1 MCGIAGIFSK
11 EKISLEKIK
20 LMQESLKH
28 RGPDNQSHII
38 DIDNNFALTN
48 TRLSIIDLN
57 NNSNQPMKSKK
68 NGNIIVFNGEI
79 YNYKNL
85 RDILIQNKINLTTYG
100 DTEAILEGYNLFGEK
115 VLNYLNGMFAFVIW
129 DNVKKKFFC
138 ARDRIGIKPFYY
150 LKKSNLFVFSSEIQ
164 SIINVFPKEKIIDKV
179 SMLKSIKYG
188 SIHQPNT
195 IFKNIKCLEPGH
207 FLNVNFNHELKKI
220 KYWELNDYLSEDIS
234 FKNEEN
240 YWDEIKNKI
249 YSAIRIGSI
258 ADVGIGS
265 FLSGGI
271 DSSIIT
277 KISKNYS
284 NKIKTFNISFEGKS
298 EEEKSKLIS
307 NSIGTKHF
315 SKKYNNK
322 EISNCFE
329 NFIEAMDQPSFDGLN
344 TFLVSKEAS
353 KHTKVSLS
361 GLGADEIFFGYEII
375 NNFINAKKNNSI
387 FDSFLDT
394 LYKIKPNRF
403 FQRSFFNKIKIED
416 FFLNLRILNFE
427 DSENIFNKD
436 LINNNENLKMNSDI
450 LKYDNQSE
458 NLHKRIFHFEIKN
471 YLVNTLLRDS
481 DNFSMSNSLE
491 IRPLFLD
498 HELIEFISKS
508 LSYSK
513 KINHKPKYELNKIY
527 NDNFQIKQNKKV
539 GFEIPL
545 YKLLNENLKQDIIER
560 LHKKDD
566 IFLNSYKANLKK
578 KMKKKQN
585 LSEIKNF
592 YIISKWLEKN
602 NISV

>member
-11 EKISLEKIK
+11 EKISLDKIYK
-20 LMQESLKH
+20 MQESLKH
-28 RGPDNQSHII
+28 RGPDNQSYII
-38 DIDNNFALTN
+38 DKYNNFALTN
-48 TRLSIIDLN
+48 TRLSIIDLDN
-57 NNSNQPMKSKK
+57 HANQPMKSEV
-68 NGNIIVFNGEI
+68 NGNVIVFNGEI
-79 YNYKNL
+79 YNYKYL
-85 RDILIQNKINLTTYG
+85 RNTLVEKKINLKTNG
-100 DTEAILEGYNLFGEK
+100 DTETILEGYNLFGEK

-129 DNVKKKFFC
+129 DNKKKKFFC
-138 ARDRIGIKPFYY
+138 ARDRLGIKPFYY
-150 LKKSNLFVFSSEIQ
+150 LKKSNTFVFASEIK
-164 SIINVFPKEKIIDKV
+164 SITKVFQQEKNINNV
-179 SMLKSIKYG
+179 SLLKSVKYG
-188 SIHQPNT
+188 SIHQPDT
-195 IFKNIKCLEPGH
+195 VFQNIKCLEPGH
-207 FLNVNFNHELKKI
+207 YLNVNFNNDLEKF
-220 KYWELNDYLSEDIS
+220 KYWELNDFLNEDIS
-234 FKNEEN
+234 FDNEQS
-240 YWDEIKNKI
+240 YYDEVTSKI
-249 YSAIRIGSI
+249 YSAIKIGNI
-258 ADVGIGS
+258 ADVDIGS
-265 FLSGGI
+265 FLSGGV

-277 KISKNYS
+277 KISKNSS
-284 NKIKTFNISFEGKS
+284 NKIKTFNISFDGKS
-298 EEEKSKLIS
+298 EEEQSKLIS
-307 NSIGTKHF
+307 TSIGTNHF
-315 SKKYNNK
+315 TKKFDNH

-427 DSENIFNKD
+427 ESENIFNKD

-471 YLVNTLLRDS
+471 YLSNTLLRDS

>member
-20 LMQESLKH
+20 VMQESLKH

-85 RDILIQNKINLTTYG
+85 RETLLQNKINLKTDG

-129 DNVKKKFFC
+129 DNIKKKFFC

-164 SIINVFPKEKIIDKV
+164 SIINVFPEEKIIDKV

-188 SIHQPNT
+188 SIHQPDT
-195 IFKNIKCLEPGH
+195 IFKNIKCLDPGH
-207 FLNVNFNHELKKI
+207 FLYVNFNYELKKI

-234 FKNEEN
+234 FKDPQD
-240 YWDEIKNKI
+240 YSDEIQNKI
-249 YSAIRIGSI
+249 YSAIRTGSI
-258 ADVGIGS
+258 ADVNIGS

-277 KISKNYS
+277 KISKNFS

-307 NSIGTKHF
+307 NSIGTQHF

-329 NFIEAMDQPSFDGLN
+329 NFIKIMDQPSFDGLN
-344 TFLVSKEAS
+344 TFLVSKETS

-361 GLGADEIFFGYEII
+361 GIGADEIFFGYEII
-375 NNFINAKKNNSI
+375 NNFINAKKSNMI
-387 FDSFLDT
+387 FDSFFAF
-394 LYKIKPNRF
+394 LYKLRPNRF
-403 FQRSFFNKIKIED
+403 FKRSFFNKISIQE
-416 FFLNLRILNFE
+416 FLLNLRKINFNTTE
-427 DSENIFNKD
+427 QIFENDF
-436 LINNNENLKMNSDI
+436 INNDHYLKMNHDI
-450 LKYDNQSE
+450 LKVDNHSQ
-458 NLHKRIFHFEIKN
+458 NLHKRIFNFEIKN

-481 DNFSMSNSLE
+481 DNFSMSSSLE

-498 HELIEFISKS
+498 HELIEFVCKS
-508 LSYSK
+508 MAYSK
-513 KINHKPKYELNKIY
+513 KINQKPKTELRKIYYNNFDIEQKNKI
-527 NDNFQIKQNKKV
+527 

-545 YKLLNENLKQDIIER
+545 FKLINENF
-560 LHKKDD
+560 KDD
-566 IFLNSYKANLKK
+566 ILDRLSQRNNFFSKDYKENLKK
-578 KMKKKQN
+578 KMTKEKY
-585 LSEIKNF
+585 LPEVKNF
-592 YIISKWLEKN
+592 YIISKWLDNN
-602 NISV
+602 NITI

>member
-20 LMQESLKH
+20 VMQESLKH

-85 RDILIQNKINLTTYG
+85 RDTLLQNKITLTTCS
-100 DTEAILEGYNLFGEK
+100 DTEVILEGYNLFGEK

-129 DNVKKKFFC
+129 DNNKKIFFC

-150 LKKSNLFVFSSEIQ
+150 LKKSNLFAFSSEIQ
-164 SIINVFPKEKIIDKV
+164 SIINVFPEEKIIDKL
-179 SMLKSIKYG
+179 SLLKTVKYG
-188 SIHQPNT
+188 SIHQPDT

-207 FLNVNFNHELKKI
+207 FLYVNFNCELKKV
-220 KYWELNDYLSEDIS
+220 KYWELNDYLSQDINFNS
-234 FKNEEN
+234 EQN

-249 YSAIRIGSI
+249 YSAIRIGTI
-258 ADVGIGS
+258 ADVEIGS

-284 NKIKTFNISFEGKS
+284 DKIKTFNISFEGKS

-307 NSIGTKHF
+307 NSIDTDHF
-315 SKKYNNK
+315 SKKYNND

-329 NFIEAMDQPSFDGLN
+329 NFIKVMDQPSFDGLN

-361 GLGADEIFFGYEII
+361 GIGADEIFFGYEII
-375 NNFINAKKNNSI
+375 NNFINAKKTNTI
-387 FDSFLDT
+387 FDSLFVF
-394 LYKIKPNRF
+394 LYKFKPNRF
-403 FQRSFFNKIKIED
+403 FKKSFYNKIKIQD
-416 FFLNLRILNFE
+416 FFLNLRKINFDRIDE
-427 DSENIFNKD
+427 IFENDFITD
-436 LINNNENLKMNSDI
+436 DHNLKMNSDI
-450 LKYDNQSE
+450 LKVDNHSK
-458 NLHKRIFHFEIKN
+458 NLHKRIFNFEIKN

-481 DNFSMSNSLE
+481 DNFSMCSSLE

-498 HELIEFISKS
+498 HELIEFVSKS
-508 LSYSK
+508 MTFSK
-513 KINHKPKYELNKIY
+513 KINQKPKKELRNIYFDNFVVEQKNKI
-527 NDNFQIKQNKKV
+527 
-539 GFEIPL
+539 GFEVPL
-545 YKLLNENLKQDIIER
+545 FKLINENLKDDIIER
-560 LHKKDD
+560 LSKKND
-566 IFLNSYKANLKK
+566 FFSQNYKDNLKK
-578 KMKKKQN
+578 KMTKEKY
-585 LSEIKNF
+585 LSEVKNF
-592 YIISKWLEKN
+592 YIISKWLENN
-602 NISV
+602 NITI

>member
-20 LMQESLKH
+20 VMQESLKH

-85 RDILIQNKINLTTYG
+85 RETLLQNKINLKTDG

-129 DNVKKKFFC
+129 DNIKKKFFC

-164 SIINVFPKEKIIDKV
+164 SIINVFPEEKIIDKI

-188 SIHQPNT
+188 SIHQPDT

-207 FLNVNFNHELKKI
+207 FLYVNFNYELKKV
-220 KYWELNDYLSEDIS
+220 KYWELNDYLSQDINFNS
-234 FKNEEN
+234 EQN
-240 YWDEIKNKI
+240 YSDEIKNKI
-249 YSAIRIGSI
+249 YSAIRIGTI
-258 ADVGIGS
+258 ADVDIGS

-284 NKIKTFNISFEGKS
+284 DKIKTFNISFEGKS
-298 EEEKSKLIS
+298 EEEKSRLIS
-307 NSIGTKHF
+307 NSIDTDHF
-315 SKKYNNK
+315 SKKYNNN

-329 NFIEAMDQPSFDGLN
+329 DFIKVMDQPSFDGLN

-361 GLGADEIFFGYEII
+361 GIGADEIFFGYEII
-375 NNFINAKKNNSI
+375 NNFINAKKTNMT
-387 FDSFLDT
+387 FDSFFAF
-394 LYKIKPNRF
+394 LYKLRPNRF
-403 FQRSFFNKIKIED
+403 LKRSFYNKIKIQD
-416 FFLNLRILNFE
+416 FFLNLRKINFNRIDE
-427 DSENIFNKD
+427 IFENDFITD
-436 LINNNENLKMNSDI
+436 DHNLKMNADI
-450 LKYDNQSE
+450 LKVDNHSK
-458 NLHKRIFHFEIKN
+458 NLHKRIFNFEIKN

-481 DNFSMSNSLE
+481 DNFSMSSSLE

-498 HELIEFISKS
+498 HELIEFVSKS
-508 LSYSK
+508 MTYSK
-513 KINHKPKYELNKIY
+513 KINQKPKKELRNIYFENFDIKQKNKI
-527 NDNFQIKQNKKV
+527 

-545 YKLLNENLKQDIIER
+545 FKLINENFKDDIIER
-560 LHKKDD
+560 LSKKND
-566 IFLNSYKANLKK
+566 FFSKNYKENLKK
-578 KMKKKQN
+578 KMTKEKY
-585 LSEIKNF
+585 LPEVKNF
-592 YIISKWLEKN
+592 YIISKWLENN
-602 NISV
+602 NIKI

>member
-11 EKISLEKIK
+11 EKISLDKIYK
-20 LMQESLKH
+20 MQESLKH
-28 RGPDNQSHII
+28 RGPDNQSYII
-38 DIDNNFALTN
+38 DKHNNFALTN
-48 TRLSIIDLN
+48 TRLSIIDLDN
-57 NNSNQPMKSKK
+57 HANQPMKSEV
-68 NGNIIVFNGEI
+68 NGNVIVFNGEI
-79 YNYKNL
+79 YNYKHL
-85 RDILIQNKINLTTYG
+85 RNTLIQKKINLKTNG
-100 DTEAILEGYNLFGEK
+100 DTETILEGYNLFGEK

-129 DNVKKKFFC
+129 DNNKKKFFC
-138 ARDRIGIKPFYY
+138 ARDRLGIKPFYY
-150 LKKSNLFVFSSEIQ
+150 LKKSNTFVFASEIK
-164 SIINVFPKEKIIDKV
+164 SITKVFQQEKNINNV
-179 SMLKSIKYG
+179 SLLKSVKYG
-188 SIHQPNT
+188 SIHQPDT
-195 IFKNIKCLEPGH
+195 VFQNIKCLEPGH
-207 FLNVNFNHELKKI
+207 FLNVNFNNDLEKF
-220 KYWELNDYLSEDIS
+220 KYWELNDFLNEDIS
-234 FKNEEN
+234 FDNEQS
-240 YWDEIKNKI
+240 YYDEVTSKI
-249 YSAIRIGSI
+249 YSAIKIGNI
-258 ADVGIGS
+258 ADVDIGS
-265 FLSGGI
+265 FLSGGV

-277 KISKNYS
+277 KISKNSS
-284 NKIKTFNISFEGKS
+284 NKIKTFNISFDGKS
-298 EEEKSKLIS
+298 EEEQSKLIS
-307 NSIGTKHF
+307 TSIGTNHF
-315 SKKYNNK
+315 TKKFDDH

-375 NNFINAKKNNSI
+375 NKFINAKKNNSI
-387 FDSFLDT
+387 FDSFIDT

-403 FQRSFFNKIKIED
+403 FQKSFFNKIKIED

-427 DSENIFNKD
+427 ESENIFNKD

-560 LHKKDD
+560 LNKKDD

>member
-20 LMQESLKH
+20 VMQESLKH

-85 RDILIQNKINLTTYG
+85 RETLLQNKINLKTDG

-129 DNVKKKFFC
+129 DNIKKKFFC

-164 SIINVFPKEKIIDKV
+164 SIINVFPEEKIIDKI

-188 SIHQPNT
+188 SIHQPDT

-207 FLNVNFNHELKKI
+207 FLYVNFNYELKKV
-220 KYWELNDYLSEDIS
+220 KYWELNDYLSQDINFNS
-234 FKNEEN
+234 EQN
-240 YWDEIKNKI
+240 YSDEIKNKI
-249 YSAIRIGSI
+249 YSSIRIGTI
-258 ADVGIGS
+258 ADVDIGS

-284 NKIKTFNISFEGKS
+284 DKIKTFNISFEGKS
-298 EEEKSKLIS
+298 EEEKSRLIS
-307 NSIGTKHF
+307 NSIDTDHF
-315 SKKYNNK
+315 SKKYNNN

-329 NFIEAMDQPSFDGLN
+329 DFIKVMDQPSFDGLN

-361 GLGADEIFFGYEII
+361 GIGADEIFFGYEII
-375 NNFINAKKNNSI
+375 NNFINAKKTNMT
-387 FDSFLDT
+387 FDSFFAF
-394 LYKIKPNRF
+394 LYKLRPNRF
-403 FQRSFFNKIKIED
+403 LKRSFYNKIKIQD
-416 FFLNLRILNFE
+416 FFLNLRKINFNRIDE
-427 DSENIFNKD
+427 IFENDFITD
-436 LINNNENLKMNSDI
+436 DHNLKMNADI
-450 LKYDNQSE
+450 LKVDNHSK
-458 NLHKRIFHFEIKN
+458 NLHKRIFNFEIKN

-481 DNFSMSNSLE
+481 DNFSMSSSLE

-498 HELIEFISKS
+498 HELIEFVSKS
-508 LSYSK
+508 MTYSK
-513 KINHKPKYELNKIY
+513 KINQKPKKELRNIYFENFDIKQKNKI
-527 NDNFQIKQNKKV
+527 

-545 YKLLNENLKQDIIER
+545 FKLINENFKDDIIER
-560 LHKKDD
+560 LSKKND
-566 IFLNSYKANLKK
+566 FFSKNYKENLKK
-578 KMKKKQN
+578 KMTKEKY
-585 LSEIKNF
+585 LPEVKNF
-592 YIISKWLEKN
+592 YIISKWLENN
-602 NISV
+602 NIKI